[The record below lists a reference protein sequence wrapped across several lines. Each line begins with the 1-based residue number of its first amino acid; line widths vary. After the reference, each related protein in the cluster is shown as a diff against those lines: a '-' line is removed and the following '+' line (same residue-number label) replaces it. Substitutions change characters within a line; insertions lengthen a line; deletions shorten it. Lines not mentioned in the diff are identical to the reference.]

1 MYGKE
6 LGTGPD
12 TKFSAAECLSP
23 EGGTCWQVGHPLE
36 FHEWLGD
43 MEVFLELS
51 TTFGLNCWLAS
62 QPH

>member
-12 TKFSAAECLSP
+12 TEFSAAECLSP
-23 EGGTCWQVGHPLE
+23 EGGHLLASRPSLE

-43 MEVFLELS
+43 MGVFLEVS
-51 TTFGLNCWLAS
+51 TTFGLKCWLAR